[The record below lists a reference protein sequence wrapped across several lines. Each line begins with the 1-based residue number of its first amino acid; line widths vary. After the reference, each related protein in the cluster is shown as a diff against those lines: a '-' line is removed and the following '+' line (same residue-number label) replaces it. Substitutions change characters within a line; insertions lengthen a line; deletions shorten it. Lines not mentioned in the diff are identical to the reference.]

1 MRSKM
6 PPQHLNRLLIAD
18 ADPASHAL
26 IAEVG
31 AALGFAI
38 AHAGTGAEL
47 QDEFARFSPT
57 VLVLDPADFCGA
69 DLHGKAA
76 VITVSRDAP
85 ALVPAEELGLATGLH
100 VSVALRQPLSRE
112 ALEAAL
118 APQIVRAYEFTEME
132 LRRAIDRAQLV
143 THYQPKVASTTGG
156 WTVTGI
162 EALLRWNHPD
172 YGLVYPDEFIA
183 LAEGWGLIGALTD
196 HVLQSGVD
204 QLSEWNRAGLRLV
217 LSMNLSPKL
226 VNDLEFPQ
234 RLTAFVS
241 ERGVAPEQLTLEITE
256 SAALDHPLHTKEILS
271 RLRAAGF
278 GLSLDD
284 FGIGYSSLTQLYEL
298 PFNEVKIDRTIGM
311 DLSQTNATRTI
322 VEAIIELAHKL
333 GLKVCCE
340 GVESAAALEFL
351 HAHGC
356 DFAQGYHL
364 ARPMAAAPLIKWLLG
379 PNPLT
384 QGGLALAS

>member
-1 MRSKM
+1 MRSMM

-18 ADPASHAL
+18 ANPVSHAL

-31 AALGFAI
+31 AALGFAV
-38 AHAGTGAEL
+38 AHATTAAEL
-47 QDEFARFSPT
+47 QDEFARFAPT
-57 VLVLDPADFCGA
+57 VLVLDPTDFHGA
-69 DLHGKAA
+69 DLRGKAA
-76 VITVSRDAP
+76 VITLSRDSP
-85 ALVPAEELGLATGLH
+85 KLVSAEELGLALGLH

-118 APQIVRAYEFTEME
+118 APQIVRSYAFTEME

-143 THYQPKVASTTGG
+143 THYQPKVAATADG
-156 WTVTGI
+156 WVVTGI
-162 EALLRWNHPD
+162 EALLRWDHPD

-234 RLTAFVS
+234 RLTAFVT

-256 SAALDHPLHTKEILS
+256 SATLDNPLHTKEILS
-271 RLRAAGF
+271 RLRAAGI

-311 DLSQTNATRTI
+311 QLSHPGATRTI
-322 VEAIIELAHKL
+322 VHAIVELAHKL

-340 GVESAAALEFL
+340 GVESATALDHL
-351 HAHGC
+351 HGLGC

-364 ARPMAAAPLIKWLLG
+364 ARPMAAGPLIQWLLG
-379 PNPLT
+379 PNPLRK
-384 QGGLALAS
+384 GGLALAS